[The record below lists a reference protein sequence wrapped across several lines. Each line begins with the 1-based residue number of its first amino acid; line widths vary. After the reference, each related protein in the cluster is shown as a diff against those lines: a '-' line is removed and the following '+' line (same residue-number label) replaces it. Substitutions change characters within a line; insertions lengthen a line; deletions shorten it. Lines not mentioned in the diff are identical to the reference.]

1 MQKMEILRVD
11 NKEIEILNT
20 DGLKNMANLGS

>member
-20 DGLKNMANLGS
+20 ENLRRMANVAN